1 MTSAYASRTY
11 QPAKPPSGRSPG
23 ARFLGYGGRRGPEI
37 QIRFSTV
44 SGSSSTVWPRTLTP
58 QPPGPNSSYS
68 SRKCRMAKSQEA
80 PKHGL
85 PSQEL
90 HQSSQGGRAK
100 FPLGHMALVM
110 VSPSPQQLPPH
121 SAPTALTGRASS
133 AQVIAEA
140 TCTRVSPTLEN
151 VWLPPLPLLSCPPHG
166 LCLLAALPL
175 NCQHHTTCFCVLL
188 PMVHTAWKI
197 NSL

>member
-1 MTSAYASRTY
+1 M
-11 QPAKPPSGRSPG
+11 QM
-23 ARFLGYGGRRGPEI
+23 
-37 QIRFSTV
+37 RFSTV

-58 QPPGPNSSYS
+58 QPPGPNSSCS
-68 SRKCRMAKSQEA
+68 SGKCCMAKSQEA

-90 HQSSQGGRAK
+90 LQSSQGGWAGLH
-100 FPLGHMALVM
+100 PGHMALVM
-110 VSPSPQQLPPH
+110 VSPSPQQRPAH

-151 VWLPPLPLLSCPPHG
+151 VWLPPLPPPSCFPPMACASLW
-166 LCLLAALPL
+166 LCL
-175 NCQHHTTCFCVLL
+175 
-188 PMVHTAWKI
+188 
-197 NSL
+197 